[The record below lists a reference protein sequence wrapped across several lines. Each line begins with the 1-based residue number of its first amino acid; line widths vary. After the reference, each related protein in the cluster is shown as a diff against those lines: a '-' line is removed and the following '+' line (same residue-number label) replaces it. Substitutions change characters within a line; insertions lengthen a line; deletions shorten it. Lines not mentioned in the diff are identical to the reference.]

1 MAQCS
6 VQCVVTLIDTCSLG
20 ESNIIAT
27 CNCGCCCCDS
37 CCKVGAVVVVGVET
51 VSETL
56 DETVKRRD
64 ESSVR
69 KLRGVVWVQNN

>member
-27 CNCGCCCCDS
+27 CNCCCCCCDS
-37 CCKVGAVVVVGVET
+37 CCKVDAVVVVGVKT